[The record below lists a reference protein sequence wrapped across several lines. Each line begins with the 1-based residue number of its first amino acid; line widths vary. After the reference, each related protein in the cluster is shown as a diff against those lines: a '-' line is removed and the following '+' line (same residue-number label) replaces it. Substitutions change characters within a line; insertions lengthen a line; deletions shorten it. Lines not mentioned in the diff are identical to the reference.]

1 MQAEYESTSV
11 LGRLY
16 RDIKERIQNLLKD
29 CEMQK
34 TGKID
39 DDLISEL
46 ATEDMKIDQ
55 YEGSEISYVLRVLL
69 DYEREMLG
77 LINLVGVDTE
87 YEIYSGNFSIAKDK
101 VKNFGKNRLIA
112 TILALRA
119 KYFDRFFSNLSYDD
133 KEAYI
138 DASEKNLEKAD
149 LFNVATRKRALL
161 FYIASYLI
169 KFHFDDKFLEED
181 KFVTLRKMI
190 VDQYKA
196 MSMKQTG
203 EFCGF
208 VWFVIPKIIINQ
220 KYRVAKLAR
229 NADKPPVELKKEKAV
244 VQPEGVEGVEEVE
257 GEETIVDQILPK
269 EEEEEDEEI

>member
-1 MQAEYESTSV
+1 LVIQAEYESTSV

-46 ATEDMKIDQ
+46 ASDDMKIDQ

-119 KYFDRFFSNLSYDD
+119 KYFDRFFSNLTHDD
-133 KEAYI
+133 K
-138 DASEKNLEKAD
+138 
-149 LFNVATRKRALL
+149 
-161 FYIASYLI
+161 
-169 KFHFDDKFLEED
+169 
-181 KFVTLRKMI
+181 
-190 VDQYKA
+190 
-196 MSMKQTG
+196 
-203 EFCGF
+203 
-208 VWFVIPKIIINQ
+208 
-220 KYRVAKLAR
+220 
-229 NADKPPVELKKEKAV
+229 
-244 VQPEGVEGVEEVE
+244 
-257 GEETIVDQILPK
+257 
-269 EEEEEDEEI
+269 